1 MSLLEKVY
9 VVDHHRIGR
18 QLGRSIP
25 RSAFA
30 GATLDH
36 LFTGDGLDALEPTAR
51 DRVIAFNRD
60 FLDCTCQSRPYCGHP
75 QEKFARWLL
84 EERLAG
90 RDPGELIDAMRDAYG
105 LYAYH
110 GDMVAFL
117 DDAIRHL
124 EAYGDLA
131 AVEGAEGYAE
141 EVAAVRGGLERGRQP
156 NR

>member
-1 MSLLEKVY
+1 MSLVEKVY
-9 VVDHHRIGR
+9 VADHHRIGR

-25 RSAFA
+25 RAAFA

-36 LFTGDGLDALEPTAR
+36 LFTGDGLDALEPTTR
-51 DRVIAFNRD
+51 DRVIAFNQD
-60 FLDCTCQSRPYCGHP
+60 FLDCGCQSRPYCGHP

-90 RDPGELIDAMRDAYG
+90 REPDELIDAMRDAYG

-110 GDMVAFL
+110 GDLIAFL
-117 DDAIRHL
+117 DDAIRTL

-131 AVEGAEGYAE
+131 AVEGAEDYAN
-141 EVAAVRGGLERGRQP
+141 EVFAVRRGLEQGRQP
-156 NR
+156 SR